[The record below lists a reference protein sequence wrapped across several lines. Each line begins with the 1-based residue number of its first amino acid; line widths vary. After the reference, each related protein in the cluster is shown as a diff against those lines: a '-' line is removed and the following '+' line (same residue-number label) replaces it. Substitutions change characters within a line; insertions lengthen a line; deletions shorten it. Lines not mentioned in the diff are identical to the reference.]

1 MLRAQQS
8 RNQTEYII
16 LPISE
21 KDSHYYYQNDSN
33 SMTAL
38 AIVIVVVTYFLAM
51 TTVIGINA
59 FHFLTIYCFISM
71 QSSLFTALDYK
82 MAYLLLF

>member
-1 MLRAQQS
+1 
-8 RNQTEYII
+8 
-16 LPISE
+16 
-21 KDSHYYYQNDSN
+21 
-33 SMTAL
+33 MTAL